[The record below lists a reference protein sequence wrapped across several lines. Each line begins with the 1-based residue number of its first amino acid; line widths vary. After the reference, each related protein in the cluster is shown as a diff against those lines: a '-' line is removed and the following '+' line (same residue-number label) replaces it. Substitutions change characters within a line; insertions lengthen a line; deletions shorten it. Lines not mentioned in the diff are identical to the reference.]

1 MNTPTLAAPEGMEDE
16 VSSLP
21 CFRNGIMTVSCWQ
34 LTQSELNEVVASGGK
49 VFLAV
54 MFGATQPPVFL
65 ADEHSVREVVSRY
78 GETWIK
84 AN

>member
-1 MNTPTLAAPEGMEDE
+1 MNTPELAAPEGMEHQVDA
-16 VSSLP
+16 LP
-21 CFRNGIMTVSCWQ
+21 CFRNGVMTVSCWQ
-34 LTQSELNEVVASGGK
+34 LTQEELNEVVASGGK

-65 ADEHSVREVVSRY
+65 SDEHSVREVVGRY
-78 GETWIK
+78 GPTWIK